1 MKAQLFE
8 SMMAGFDEVKK
19 YRRGQRANLRV
30 ARFSP
35 INIVMKP
42 RDIRKI
48 RTTLGFSQFDFAQYL
63 GTSVGS
69 VRSWEQGV
77 RRPRSTALRLL
88 AIAKQKPATLLYLAR

>member
-8 SMMAGFDEVKK
+8 SMMAGFHEAKK
-19 YRRGQRANLRV
+19 YRRGQKTQLRV

-48 RTTLGFSQFDFAQYL
+48 RTTLGFSQVDFAQYL

-69 VRSWEQGV
+69 IRSWEQGV